1 MTDPQTPPDDMPGKK
16 DTLEEIKV
24 EGDKLVAK
32 VKEIVKEGHA
42 KRIIIKDEEGKVL
55 MEIPLTFGVV
65 GALFAPTLAALG
77 AIAALVADCTITI
90 EKK

>member
-1 MTDPQTPPDDMPGKK
+1 MIDEQTPPGELPGKK
-16 DTLEEIKV
+16 DAFEEIKV

-32 VKEIVKEGHA
+32 VREIVREGHA
-42 KRIIIKDEEGKVL
+42 KRIIIKDEEGKTL

>member
-1 MTDPQTPPDDMPGKK
+1 MTDPQTPTEEKPGKK
-16 DTLEEIKV
+16 DTFEEFKV

>member
-1 MTDPQTPPDDMPGKK
+1 MTDPQTPTEEKPGKK
-16 DTLEEIKV
+16 DTFEEIKV

>member
-1 MTDPQTPPDDMPGKK
+1 MNDERTPPEELPGQR
-16 DTLEEIKV
+16 DTFEEIKV
-24 EGDKLVAK
+24 EGDRLVAK
-32 VKEIVKEGHA
+32 VKEIVREGHA
-42 KRIIIKDEEGKVL
+42 KRIIIKDEDGKTL

-77 AIAALVADCTITI
+77 AVAALVANCTIAV